1 MDYEKAVELIISTI
15 KEVLENSTDV
25 LITSQLIGG
34 EALVDSMQLVEIC
47 LSLEDVAEEHGF
59 DFDWASDTTMS
70 RSKSMFRSVEAL
82 VQEFVCQ
89 SEK

>member
-89 SEK
+89 SDK